1 MARTDRSARQP
12 GRGWS
17 TFGFAIGVA
26 ASIAAN
32 VAHSYVHPDNALPGW
47 APQPGAIVA
56 AAFWP
61 VALVISIEV
70 ISRVQWPH
78 RWYWALIRYV
88 GLSAVA
94 LIAAVISYGHLSAL
108 MSSYG
113 EDALSSTIGPLAV
126 DGLMVVCSGALLAIG
141 DNVRRKAEATA
152 RQSQG
157 EPVIAPNVNTI
168 NTEPLAD
175 QASESRHDT
184 SELEPSKAAKPRAPR
199 SDSARDRVLKTAAR
213 MKDPTPARIAVS
225 TKLAEATVR
234 KHLRTANPT
243 TGTSEPDSAGVQLDG
258 NNEPVAEPING
269 HSFADASI

>member
-1 MARTDRSARQP
+1 MARNNRSARQP

-17 TFGFAIGVA
+17 TFGFAIGVG

-32 VAHSYVHPDNALPGW
+32 VAHSYVPPVDALPGW

-113 EDALSSTIGPLAV
+113 EDALSATIGPLAV

-141 DNVRRKAEATA
+141 DNVRRTAEAVA
-152 RQSQG
+152 RQSHG
-157 EPVIAPNVNTI
+157 EPVTAPNVNTI
-168 NTEPLAD
+168 NSEPLAD
-175 QASESRHDT
+175 PDGETRKEIAD
-184 SELEPSKAAKPRAPR
+184 LEPPKAAKPRSPR
-199 SDSARDRVLKTAAR
+199 RDSARDRVVRMAGRYPTLTAIDIAKRLKLTEFTVKRHLKSANGENPRSESASR
-213 MKDPTPARIAVS
+213 GSDI
-225 TKLAEATVR
+225 LADDETV
-234 KHLRTANPT
+234 
-243 TGTSEPDSAGVQLDG
+243 V
-258 NNEPVAEPING
+258 PING
-269 HSFADASI
+269 HDVLAEASV